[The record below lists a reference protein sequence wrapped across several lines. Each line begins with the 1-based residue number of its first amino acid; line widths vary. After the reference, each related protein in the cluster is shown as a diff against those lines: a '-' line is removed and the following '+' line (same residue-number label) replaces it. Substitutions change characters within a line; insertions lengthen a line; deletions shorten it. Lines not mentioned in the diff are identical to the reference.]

1 MKEKVFKKGN
11 YLIQWENNIK
21 TVSEEFFS
29 SENIEVV
36 RFWCMII
43 IVVDDGWS
51 ILSRVSPQIIKN
63 CWIFSRNCFISNN
76 QPEWLSKKQKIWR
89 SI

>member
-1 MKEKVFKKGN
+1 MEEKVFKKGN

-21 TVSEEFFS
+21 AVSEEFFS

-36 RFWCMII
+36 TFWCMII

-51 ILSRVSPQIIKN
+51 ILSRVSPQIV
-63 CWIFSRNCFISNN
+63 
-76 QPEWLSKKQKIWR
+76 KKC
-89 SI
+89 

>member
-1 MKEKVFKKGN
+1 MEEKVFKKGN

-21 TVSEEFFS
+21 AVSEEFFS

-36 RFWCMII
+36 TFWCMII

-51 ILSRVSPQIIKN
+51 ILSRVSPQIVKK
-63 CWIFSRNCFISNN
+63 CWIFSRN
-76 QPEWLSKKQKIWR
+76 
-89 SI
+89 

>member
-1 MKEKVFKKGN
+1 M
-11 YLIQWENNIK
+11 QWENNIK

-51 ILSRVSPQIIKN
+51 ILSRVSPQIV
-63 CWIFSRNCFISNN
+63 
-76 QPEWLSKKQKIWR
+76 KKC
-89 SI
+89 

>member
-1 MKEKVFKKGN
+1 MEEKVFKKGN

-21 TVSEEFFS
+21 AVSEEFFS

-36 RFWCMII
+36 TFWCMII

-51 ILSRVSPQIIKN
+51 ILLRVSPQIVKK

-76 QPEWLSKKQKIWR
+76 
-89 SI
+89 